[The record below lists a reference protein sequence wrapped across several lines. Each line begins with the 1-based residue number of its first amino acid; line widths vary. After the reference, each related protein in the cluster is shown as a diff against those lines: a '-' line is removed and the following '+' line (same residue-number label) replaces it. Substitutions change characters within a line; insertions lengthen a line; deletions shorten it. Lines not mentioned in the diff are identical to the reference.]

1 MAVAKVEGQVQ
12 TGAVQQDDKQALE
25 GGQGEMPQDEANRL
39 SELGEKIF
47 LDRYALKDV
56 AKETLAVGDTVVV
69 CVDLKSGQ
77 REIGTVRAIEG
88 QTVSV
93 ELRDGTLVERA
104 TEHVDKPLELRPS
117 QMLDRVARGVAAAES
132 PAQREEWTARFR
144 WLMEG
149 WKFVPAGR
157 ILAAAGSN
165 QALTL

>member
-1 MAVAKVEGQVQ
+1 MAVAKVEGQVR

-77 REIGTVRAIEG
+77 REIGTVRAIVYG
-88 QTVSV
+88 
-93 ELRDGTLVERA
+93 G
-104 TEHVDKPLELRPS
+104 
-117 QMLDRVARGVAAAES
+117 RGGIPAMFL
-132 PAQREEWTARFR
+132 AQRLYSL
-144 WLMEG
+144 WLLN
-149 WKFVPAGR
+149 P
-157 ILAAAGSN
+157 
-165 QALTL
+165 